1 MLRLCQRLPFRR
13 LFSSDAAKNPNL
25 HRTKDQRDL
34 TNMDLIEE
42 RIRINNAGVKNRE
55 IIINGQ
61 RQQWAYRS
69 ELVGRHGLDKN
80 HRNTWMAYLIIIL
93 IGFGAFVTVKS
104 QVVMGRRQE
113 MDARE
118 ALRKE
123 LQLSGDDRKKIAIV
137 N

>member
-1 MLRLCQRLPFRR
+1 MSWSHKC
-13 LFSSDAAKNPNL
+13 
-25 HRTKDQRDL
+25 
-34 TNMDLIEE
+34 IEF
-42 RIRINNAGVKNRE
+42 
-55 IIINGQ
+55 Q
-61 RQQWAYRS
+61 
-69 ELVGRHGLDKN
+69 LVGRHDLDKN
-80 HRNTWMAYLIIIL
+80 HRNTWIAYLVIIL

-123 LQLSGDDRKKIAIV
+123 LQLSGEERKKIAIV

>member
-1 MLRLCQRLPFRR
+1 MLRVFRR
-13 LFSSDAAKNPNL
+13 LPVQRCLCTVPPKNPNI
-25 HRTKDQRDL
+25 HRTKDQRDV
-34 TNMDLIEE
+34 TNMDLLEE
-42 RIRINNAGVKNRE
+42 RIRQNTVKNRE
-55 IIINGQ
+55 IEVEGQ
-61 RQQWAYRS
+61 KIQWAYRS

-80 HRNTWMAYLIIIL
+80 HRNTWIAYLVIIFV
-93 IGFGAFVTVKS
+93 GFGAFVAVKS

-123 LQLSGDDRKKIAIV
+123 LQLSGDARKKIAIV